1 MSVAEDLGKLII
13 MLNPYTKGAADGMD
27 PHTFTAAAPSAGPA
41 GAAPAA
47 PAAGSGSG
55 PGRIWMEIDTKYA
68 DDWTFKGQPHSIS
81 KAVRI
86 AYRWAKKDDN
96 GNILYWVTDFLL
108 IGFEGSN
115 GGG

>member
-13 MLNPYTKGAADGMD
+13 MLNPYTKGAEDGMD
-27 PHTFTAAAPSAGPA
+27 PHTFAPATPSTTPTAAGETTPESTAS
-41 GAAPAA
+41 
-47 PAAGSGSG
+47 SGNPRG
-55 PGRIWMEIDTKYA
+55 IWMEIDTKYA

-81 KAVRI
+81 KALRI
-86 AYRWAKKDDN
+86 AYRWPKKE
-96 GNILYWVTDFLL
+96 GNKVLYYVTDYLL